1 MDRLKRA
8 AFFGGTFDPP
18 HNGHLFAVKY
28 VLANCEIDKLV
39 VAPSYAPPHKSEN
52 VLNSFDDRMNMA
64 ELLFASVNDSRLLVT
79 GVEKDLPEPSFTWQT
94 MGFLEQLYHGWNFSI
109 IIGWDMYMGLQSW
122 SRYDLL
128 MQRYS
133 FIILRR
139 ENDIKK
145 DLRTIRTRDLVLPN
159 PVWDI
164 SSTMIRKQL
173 QEYYDN
179 PRSEL
184 KEKFE
189 HYFSPEL
196 LEYIL
201 EKNLYK

>member
-1 MDRLKRA
+1 MGRLKRA

-28 VLANCEIDKLV
+28 VLTHCDIDKLV
-39 VAPSYAPPHKSEN
+39 VVPSYAPPHKSEN
-52 VLNSFDDRMNMA
+52 VLNNFDDRMNMA
-64 ELLFASVNDSRLLVT
+64 ELLFDSVNDSRLLIT

-94 MGFLEQLYHGWNFSI
+94 MEFLEQLYQGWNFSI

-145 DLRTIRTRDLVLPN
+145 DLRTIRTQDLVLPN

-173 QEYYDN
+173 QEYYNN
-179 PRSEL
+179 PRGEL
-184 KEKFE
+184 KEKLE
-189 HYFSPEL
+189 QYFSPDL

-201 EKNLYK
+201 EKKLYK